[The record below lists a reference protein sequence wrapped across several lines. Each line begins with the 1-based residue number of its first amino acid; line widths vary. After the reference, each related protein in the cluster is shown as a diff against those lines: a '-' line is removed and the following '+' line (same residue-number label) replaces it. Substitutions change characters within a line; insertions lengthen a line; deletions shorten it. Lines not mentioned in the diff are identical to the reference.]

1 MVSRDAGEYGNGVLM
16 EIGLATTSGQENLKN
31 LNADNI
37 SRFYLYDFAM
47 QDLFLDNLSWPYA
60 CISSAYIPP
69 NPFPASCPADAVARL
84 PPVPISTAS
93 NVTSSSNSDSPRS
106 PSHLSHAV
114 TAGIA
119 VGCVLTTS
127 LLAMGAYFVV
137 YKRRRGVIKHA
148 EPWSKG
154 ELPADDVDYAARGL
168 GPEVADSTAIAEVE
182 DARPMLEFEGRSAAL
197 EIEGGSTEIFEA
209 PADLSALPELMAT
222 EH

>member
-1 MVSRDAGEYGNGVLM
+1 MVTTNGHY
-16 EIGLATTSGQENLKN
+16 N
-31 LNADNI
+31 LNADNS
-37 SRFYLYDFAM
+37 SRFELYNISM
-47 QDLFLDNLSWPYA
+47 GSLKYPYS

-69 NPFPASCPADAVARL
+69 NLFPTSCPADAVARL
-84 PPVPISTAS
+84 PSVPVSTAS
-93 NVTSSSNSDSPRS
+93 NVTSPRNSDSPPG

-137 YKRRRGVIKHA
+137 YKRRRGTIKHA

-154 ELPADDVDYAARGL
+154 ELPADDVDYAARDL

-182 DARPMLEFEGRSAAL
+182 DARPMLELEGRSAAL
-197 EIEGGSTEIFEA
+197 DFEGGSTEIFEA